1 MSNITSLQIGENK
14 IRLGNYIPRI
24 DLTNKVP
31 LATKSD
37 FTTTTIN
44 TLDYQDFTYTA
55 TEDCYVQFSG
65 LITTSENQLWVI
77 QSDGIAHSR
86 HMINSQPW
94 YTFTDDA
101 IFMPKGTKYVFRLKG
116 FDNYSIT
123 KFGILKD

>member
-1 MSNITSLQIGENK
+1 MN
-14 IRLGNYIPRI
+14 LGNYIPRI
-24 DLTNKVP
+24 DLTNKVS

-37 FTTTTIN
+37 FTTTTVGS
-44 TLDYQDFTYTA
+44 LDYQDFTYTA
-55 TEDCYVQFSG
+55 TEDCYVQFGG
-65 LITTSENQLWVI
+65 LITTSENQLWVM
-77 QSDGIAHSR
+77 QTNGIVHSR

-101 IFMPKGTKYVFRLKG
+101 IFMSKGTKYVFRLKG